1 MEMASLSATRPAT
14 VALGFPLRA
23 MIPTIDSIKLCSR
36 ASSVSSR
43 LRIDGLTKS
52 QISERHVRVSA
63 TNSASGSGNGKTP
76 NEEVEK
82 TSNSS
87 EGPPLLTILAG
98 VLVFLFFCLLI
109 GSFIMWLIS
118 LIVSIASPK

>member
-1 MEMASLSATRPAT
+1 MEMASLSAARPAN
-14 VALGFPLRA
+14 VVLGFPLRA
-23 MIPTIDSIKLCSR
+23 IIPTIDSIKLCSR

-76 NEEVEK
+76 NEVEK

-98 VLVFLFFCLLI
+98 VSVFLFFCWLI
-109 GSFIMWLIS
+109 GSFVMWLIS